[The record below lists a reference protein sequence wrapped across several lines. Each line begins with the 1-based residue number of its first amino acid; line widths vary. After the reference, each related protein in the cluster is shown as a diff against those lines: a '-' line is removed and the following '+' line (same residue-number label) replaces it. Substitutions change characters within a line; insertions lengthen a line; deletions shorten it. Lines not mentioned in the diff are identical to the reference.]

1 MAKKSH
7 KRAAKYSQ
15 QSRVRQRRRR
25 ELDRSS
31 PEATAVATPTKGE
44 IAEAP
49 RKQEIAQ
56 TATKKSLP
64 TKVISKVQPGGKQAI
79 PDYRYVRDD
88 LKRIG
93 ILTGAVIVILIILAF
108 VLG

>member
-15 QSRVRQRRRR
+15 QSRAKQRRRKQ
-25 ELDRSS
+25 LDRSS
-31 PEATAVATPTKGE
+31 PEAAAVTTPIKQE
-44 IAEAP
+44 MAEASQNQ
-49 RKQEIAQ
+49 KIAQ
-56 TATKKSLP
+56 TATKKSPP
-64 TKVISKVQPGGKQAI
+64 TKMISKVQPGGKQATS
-79 PDYRYVRDD
+79 DYRYVRDD
-88 LKRIG
+88 LKRIA

>member
-15 QSRVRQRRRR
+15 QSRAKQRRRKQ
-25 ELDRSS
+25 LDRSY
-31 PEATAVATPTKGE
+31 PEATAVAAPIKQE
-44 IAEAP
+44 MAEASQNQ
-49 RKQEIAQ
+49 KIAQ
-56 TATKKSLP
+56 TATKKSPP
-64 TKVISKVQPGGKQAI
+64 TKMISKVQPGGKQAI
-79 PDYRYVRDD
+79 SDYRYVRDD

>member
-1 MAKKSH
+1 MTKKSH
-7 KRAAKYSQ
+7 KRAARYSQ
-15 QSRVRQRRRR
+15 QSRAKQRRRKQ
-25 ELDRSS
+25 LDRSS
-31 PEATAVATPTKGE
+31 HEATAVATPTKQE
-44 IAEAP
+44 MAEAP

-56 TATKKSLP
+56 SATKKSPP

>member
-7 KRAAKYSQ
+7 KRAARYSQ
-15 QSRVRQRRRR
+15 QSRAKQRRRKQ
-25 ELDRSS
+25 LDRSS
-31 PEATAVATPTKGE
+31 NEATAVAAPATQGM
-44 IAEAP
+44 AEAP
-49 RKQEIAQ
+49 RKQEVAQ
-56 TATKKSLP
+56 TATKKSPP
-64 TKVISKVQPGGKQAI
+64 TKVSPKVQPGGKQVI
-79 PDYRYVRDD
+79 SDYRYVRDD

>member
-15 QSRVRQRRRR
+15 QSKAKQRRRKQ
-25 ELDRSS
+25 LDRSS
-31 PEATAVATPTKGE
+31 TEATAVVTPIKE
-44 IAEAP
+44 EMAEASQNQ
-49 RKQEIAQ
+49 KIAQ
-56 TATKKSLP
+56 TAPKKSPP
-64 TKVISKVQPGGKQAI
+64 TKMISKVQPGGKQAI

>member
-15 QSRVRQRRRR
+15 QSRARQRRRKQ
-25 ELDRSS
+25 LDRSS
-31 PEATAVATPTKGE
+31 PEAAAVATPIKQE

-49 RKQEIAQ
+49 QKQEIAQ
-56 TATKKSLP
+56 TATKKSPP
-64 TKVISKVQPGGKQAI
+64 TRVISKVQPGGKQAI
-79 PDYRYVRDD
+79 SDYRYVRDD

-93 ILTGAVIVILIILAF
+93 ILTGAVIIILIILAL

>member
-7 KRAAKYSQ
+7 KRAARYSQ
-15 QSRVRQRRRR
+15 QSRARQRRRKQ
-25 ELDRSS
+25 LDRSS
-31 PEATAVATPTKGE
+31 NEATAVATPATQE
-44 IAEAP
+44 MAEAP

-56 TATKKSLP
+56 TATKKSP
-64 TKVISKVQPGGKQAI
+64 PAKVNPKVQPGGKQVI
-79 PDYRYVRDD
+79 SDYRYVRDD